1 MSVEQ
6 HQQALLESYNGSD
19 DPNVKA
25 AAEQANNYTEL
36 LKSGQLNKDEYIELM
51 KDIERTNNINRSVH
65 NQQVMEYMNVAIN
78 GLVNIASW
86 TV

>member
-1 MSVEQ
+1 MSIEQ
-6 HQQALLESYNGSD
+6 HQQELVASYNGSD
-19 DPNVKA
+19 DLNVKA
-25 AAEQANNYTEL
+25 AAVTANNYTEL

-78 GLVNIASW
+78 GLVNIASL